1 MRLTKIKLEHV
12 RQFRAPFE
20 LANLSSGLN
29 LFTGPNEAGKS
40 TVVRAIRAAFFER
53 YKTTSVDDLLPW
65 GDSSATPTVELDFEM
80 GSQAFHLRKCF
91 LNKKRCELK
100 AGDKQFDGEDAEQY
114 LADLLG
120 FEFAGKGSSK
130 PEHWGIP
137 GLLWIEQGAGQD
149 IADSVGNATEH
160 LRKVLDQS
168 VGEVAS
174 TQGDAVIAK
183 IHNERDVLLTSTGR
197 PRAVYVEAITERDAL
212 RVRVAE
218 LGDRIATYQ
227 AQVDQLGKL
236 RDEDL
241 TDQQTKPWE
250 SLRAQQ
256 AEAEQRLA
264 AIETLKGHLN
274 ADELAFAQLKDKQ
287 KLIAEQLQAF
297 DAQERDLKK
306 RELAFEEAQ
315 SVAVAQKGVC
325 EIRDAARLAAETEYE
340 LATESLAI
348 SRQEDLRADLTRSAK
363 QAQSRVATLS
373 DTLAKAEAEQGNLLG
388 LQKAIRDSQIEKTEI
403 ESLRDQQTKLSEI
416 KIRREVAATRLRFNL
431 LPGQSVALNEEVLSG
446 VGDRLVSSD
455 TTVRIAGIGEL
466 QITPGGTD
474 LAELA
479 REAGELF
486 ASHQALLA
494 RIGVTTLT
502 EAEAR
507 YVLNQQSRSD
517 LKHCEKTL
525 ASLGPDGMDVLRA
538 ELDEQKALHEDA
550 TNKLDLLPPCPDP
563 PAMALKQA
571 VTQQTEAKVALET
584 ATSAAGDAKIA
595 LATVQT
601 QSEGSERER
610 DALLGLVSAPERKS
624 KQADVNQNALTT
636 KAERDALEVRIQAR
650 KEEVDAARPDI
661 LAQDVERFKRSGD
674 QSERL
679 FRERQ
684 TSITVLKS
692 KLEEAGAQGLEENR
706 AELSVKLDSAERRLA
721 EVKLRADALDLL
733 VDLLDG
739 KRAAMTKRLQAP
751 LQKHIQRYLQLL
763 FPKATL
769 DIGEDLVPGLLTRIG
784 GRGPVSGQFAEMSFG
799 AREQMG
805 VISRL
810 AYADLLKEGGRPTLI
825 IMDDALVHSDPQ
837 RLQQMQRVV
846 FDASQ
851 RHQILVFTCH
861 PENWRSAGA
870 DPVAISAAG

>member
-1 MRLTKIKLEHV
+1 MKLTKVKLENV

-53 YKTTSVDDLLPW
+53 SKTTSVADLLPW
-65 GDSSATPTVELDFEM
+65 GDSSATPTVELDFEV
-80 GSQAFHLRKCF
+80 GSRVFHLRKCF
-91 LNKKRCELK
+91 LNKKHCELE
-100 AGDKQFDGEDAEQY
+100 AGDKLYDGEEAEQC

-120 FEFAGKGSSK
+120 FEFPGKGASR

-137 GLLWIEQGAGQD
+137 GLLWIEQGAGQE
-149 IADSVGNATEH
+149 IADPVSNATDH
-160 LRKVLDQS
+160 LRKALDQS

-174 TQGDAVIAK
+174 TQGDAIISK
-183 IHNERDVLLTSTGR
+183 IRYDRDALLTSNGK
-197 PRAVYVEAITERDAL
+197 PRAAYSEAIAERDAL

-241 TDQQTKPWE
+241 ADQQSKPWE
-250 SLRAQQ
+250 LLRVQQ
-256 AEAEQRLA
+256 VEAEQQLA
-264 AIETLKGHLN
+264 AIDTLKGHLN
-274 ADELAFAQLKDKQ
+274 ADELAFSQLKDKR

-306 RELAFEEAQ
+306 RELAFADAQ
-315 SVAVAQKGVC
+315 SAAVAQKGVC
-325 EIRDAARLAAETEYE
+325 EIREASRAAAEVEYK
-340 LATESLAI
+340 LANDMLAI

-363 QAQSRVATLS
+363 QAQSREATLS
-373 DTLAKAEAEQGNLLG
+373 DILVKAEAEQGLLAG
-388 LQKAIRDSQIEKTEI
+388 LQKSIRDNQIEKKEI
-403 ESLRDQQTKLSEI
+403 TSLRDQQARLNEI
-416 KIRREVAATRLRFNL
+416 GIRREVAATRVCFNL
-431 LPGQSVALNEEVLSG
+431 LPGQSVALDEEVLSG
-446 VGDRLVSSD
+446 VGERLVSFD
-455 TTVRIAGIGEL
+455 TTVRIAGVGEL

-479 REAGELF
+479 REEGELF
-486 ASHQALLA
+486 ADQQALLA
-494 RIGVTTLT
+494 RIGVATLT

-507 YVLNQQSRSD
+507 FALNQQARSD
-517 LKHCEKTL
+517 QKHCEKTL
-525 ASLGPDGMDVLRA
+525 ANLVPDGLDALCA
-538 ELDEQKALHEDA
+538 ELDEQKALHADA
-550 TNKLDLLPPCPDP
+550 TAKLDLLPPCPLQ
-563 PAMALKQA
+563 PAIALQQA
-571 VTQQTEAKVALET
+571 VKQQTAAKETLEA

-601 QSEGSERER
+601 QSEGAEREL
-610 DALLGLVSAPERKS
+610 DALLGLISSPERKS
-624 KQADVNQNALTT
+624 KLADVNQNALTT
-636 KAERDALEVRIQAR
+636 KAERDALEMRIQAR

-661 LAQDVERFKRSGD
+661 LTQDVERFKRSAD

-684 TSITVLKS
+684 TIITVLKS

-706 AELSVKLDSAERRLA
+706 AELSVKLDSAVRRLA
-721 EVKLRADALDLL
+721 EVKMRADALDLL
-733 VDLLDG
+733 VGLLDN
-739 KRAAMTKRLQAP
+739 KRAAMTKRLREP
-751 LQKHIQRYLQLL
+751 LKKHIQRYLQLL
-763 FPKATL
+763 FPKAKL

-784 GRGPVSGQFAEMSFG
+784 GRGEESGQFSEMSFG

-837 RLQQMQRVV
+837 RLEQMQRVV

-861 PENWRSAGA
+861 PANWRSVGA
-870 DPVAISAAG
+870 TPVMLRA

>member
-1 MRLTKIKLEHV
+1 MKLTKIKLEHV

-20 LANLSSGLN
+20 LANLSTGLN

-65 GDSSATPTVELDFEM
+65 GDSSATPTVELDFEV

-100 AGDKQFDGEDAEQY
+100 AGDKQYDGEDAEQY

-137 GLLWIEQGAGQD
+137 GLLWIEQGAGQE
-149 IADSVGNATEH
+149 IADSVGNATDH

-183 IHNERDVLLTSTGR
+183 IHSERDALLTSTGR
-197 PRAVYVEAITERDAL
+197 PRAVYAEAITERDAL
-212 RVRVAE
+212 RVRVVE

-227 AQVDQLGKL
+227 EQVDQLGIL

-241 TDQQTKPWE
+241 TDQQSKPWE
-250 SLRAQQ
+250 LLRAQQ
-256 AEAEQRLA
+256 AEADQRLA
-264 AIETLKGHLN
+264 AIETLKGDLD

-306 RELAFEEAQ
+306 RELAFEEAR
-315 SVAVAQKGVC
+315 SAAAAQKGVC
-325 EIRDAARLAAETEYE
+325 EIRDAARVAAETEYA
-340 LATESLAI
+340 LANETLAI

-373 DTLAKAEAEQGNLLG
+373 DTLVKAEAEQGNLVC
-388 LQKAIRDSQIEKTEI
+388 LQKAIRDSQIEKKEI
-403 ESLRDQQTKLSEI
+403 ASLRDQQAKLSEI
-416 KIRREVAATRLRFNL
+416 RIRREVAATRLRFNL
-431 LPGQSVALNEEVLSG
+431 LAGQSVTLDEEVLSG
-446 VGDRLVSSD
+446 VGDRIVSFD
-455 TTVRIAGIGEL
+455 TMVRIAGIGEL

-479 REAGELF
+479 REEGEFL
-486 ASHQALLA
+486 AENQALLA
-494 RIGVTTLT
+494 RIGVATLT

-507 YVLNQQSRSD
+507 FALNQQSQAD

-525 ASLGPDGMDVLRA
+525 ANLAPDGMDALRA
-538 ELDEQKALHEDA
+538 ELDEQRALHADA
-550 TNKLDLLPPCPDP
+550 ISKLDQLPQCPLQ

-571 VTQQTEAKVALET
+571 VAQQTAAKATLET
-584 ATSAAGDAKIA
+584 ATSAVGDSKIA

-601 QSEGSERER
+601 QSEGAERER

-624 KQADVNQNALTT
+624 KRADVNQNALTT

-650 KEEVDAARPDI
+650 KDEVDAARPDI
-661 LAQDVERFKRSGD
+661 LAQDVERFKRSAD
-674 QSERL
+674 QSERI
-679 FRERQ
+679 FRDRQ
-684 TSITVLKS
+684 TTITVLKS
-692 KLEEAGAQGLEENR
+692 KLEEAGAQGLEEHR
-706 AELSVKLDSAERRLA
+706 AELSVKLDSADRRLA
-721 EVKLRADALDLL
+721 EVKLRAEALDLL
-733 VDLLDG
+733 VGLLDS

-769 DIGEDLVPGLLTRIG
+769 DIGEDLVPGLLTRVG
-784 GRGPVSGQFAEMSFG
+784 GRGPESGQFSEMSFG

-837 RLQQMQRVV
+837 RLEQMQRVV

-861 PENWRSAGA
+861 PANWRSIGA
-870 DPVAISAAG
+870 DPMKISA